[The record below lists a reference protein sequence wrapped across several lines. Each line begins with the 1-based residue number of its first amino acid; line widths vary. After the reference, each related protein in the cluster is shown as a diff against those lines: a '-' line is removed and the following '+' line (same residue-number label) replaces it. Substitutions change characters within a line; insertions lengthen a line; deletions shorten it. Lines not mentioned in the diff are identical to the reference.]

1 MQIRT
6 QDYCTSVSVAGDAW
20 CQIRML
26 CTCQRGSREK
36 SRAPRR
42 AAAVLQ
48 VPEKH
53 FELLSAFSR
62 IESPAFRRMIIGMA
76 REAVRASG
84 PSEPPSSTA

>member
-1 MQIRT
+1 
-6 QDYCTSVSVAGDAW
+6 VSNSNVVYLSTWFA
-20 CQIRML
+20 
-26 CTCQRGSREK
+26 REE
-36 SRAPRR
+36 PRPEAR
-42 AAAVLQ
+42 RCCQ